1 MFFQYIFLTKNAAD
15 NQKRR
20 YSNAILSSID
30 IIIWQHIIN
39 YSAFL
44 LAYISLRI
52 NHLRVK

>member
-1 MFFQYIFLTKNAAD
+1 MCFFQYIFLNKNAAD
-15 NQKRR
+15 NQKRL

-44 LAYISLRI
+44 LAYISLR
-52 NHLRVK
+52 VK